1 MDEPRYGGRAHTDRL
16 TELILDGMSGQAPH
30 VNVLVY
36 DYGGGLASA
45 AGANKSLYFID
56 TTTHDISKEREA
68 LCATIDELDDK
79 DKGVVPP
86 EFMCPITLH
95 AMRDPV
101 VACDGHTYERSA
113 LVHAFRKDHPT
124 SPLTRE
130 PIRSALMYRNY
141 ALSSIMSTWAT
152 DYKVCLPTK

>member
-1 MDEPRYGGRAHTDRL
+1 M
-16 TELILDGMSGQAPH
+16 
-30 VNVLVY
+30 NVLVY

-45 AGANKSLYFID
+45 AGANKPLYFID
-56 TTTHDISKEREA
+56 TTTQDISKEREA
-68 LCATIDELDDK
+68 LCATIDEMDDK

-101 VACDGHTYERSA
+101 VSCDGHTYERSA
-113 LVHAFRKDHPT
+113 LVDAFRRDHLV

-130 PIRSALMYRNY
+130 PIHSALVYTNY
-141 ALSSIMSTWAT
+141 ALMSIMSRWVEVSRTR
-152 DYKVCLPTK
+152 V